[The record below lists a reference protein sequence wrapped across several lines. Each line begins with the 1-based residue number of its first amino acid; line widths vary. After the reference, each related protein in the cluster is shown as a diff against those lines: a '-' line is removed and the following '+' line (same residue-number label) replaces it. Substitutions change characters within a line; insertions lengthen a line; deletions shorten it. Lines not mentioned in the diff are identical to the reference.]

1 MGQTQNLIHYII
13 PSPKFQKLGKFQGSD
28 KDKKEKYLALD
39 FGIFWATLRLN
50 QNIFIINEVRLSSG
64 KVLKGGVEG
73 MGRYELELNEL
84 IDRFMRLC

>member
-1 MGQTQNLIHYII
+1 MLIMLTQGGGGGGPN
-13 PSPKFQKLGKFQGSD
+13 QGKLADVILEHS
-28 KDKKEKYLALD
+28 L
-39 FGIFWATLRLN
+39 
-50 QNIFIINEVRLSSG
+50 INEVRLSSG